1 MIALISHNSHKNHES
16 HKTHAFFRA
25 LSLSLS
31 LFLSFLN
38 ISSPLFAQEVTVTVT
53 PTQPILPPQVMLY
66 ITEPSNYFNISLTN
80 TGKDDANI
88 YLVMQVEQVMPSSG
102 LSLSTPARRQ
112 PKLPIVVPAGS
123 THILSPSEIRSL
135 FNHIPLNEI
144 QAPQDLFDNYA
155 NGSFGLL
162 PEGQYELHMTAYR
175 WNLALTEPVVA
186 SSPSGGCAVFSV
198 CYNAQAP
205 EFLTPMAATQGLLA
219 VAEMNPLAPQF
230 TWKAPVVACN
240 PSALQYTYSLRIV
253 EVLPGQA
260 PDNSMDS
267 NPVVYQVSNLSTP
280 MCMIPQSVIKQMTE
294 GKTYAA
300 QVTATSATVNRA
312 MLNYVS
318 IANNGKSTYKLFRLN
333 SQVNPV
339 VPELDNEDEDV
350 EDEDDSAPDP
360 EDEMELMGLLGGI
373 RGSGE
378 ISEDSLYTYRN
389 PKLVEPVFIES
400 AARKVFVEEDIDVE
414 WEPVWHLGGEGTN
427 PGDNKFEYELRLYK
441 GSQEADREATLKT
454 EPIYTLRTQELKQT
468 IEWKDIEE
476 NVAKGDYILMEVK
489 PIVTKGESIAFTGE
503 DNITDFGLCE
513 RLSQKYFQCSDMVQ
527 INDKTPTTK
536 SAQDLKGK
544 VVAMGEYLLTIDD
557 IKGSAAEGFSGSGR
571 VEWTPFG
578 SKIMVCVTFDKL
590 KINKEDIV
598 YEGTAVT
605 AKEPAMLSS
614 MEVVDKLFSDWG
626 IDNLISDTGLPYAK
640 QIQDK
645 ATSEVKS
652 LAEKVNLGT
661 YYKKLQ
667 DGKEI
672 GKLLTTGTMDKLYM
686 PVRFPKELLQD
697 KFDAVDL
704 QIVEMKFTP
713 TYATM
718 NILGEATMPECDVL
732 KSKVLVFGAPR
743 ICISP
748 NQFLPEAGHVAL
760 LGDFTL
766 TPSADIEMTFK
777 APKNVLEPS
786 DGCYI
791 SWKTVEEKT
800 KLELLGVDIDMK
812 IADLVKDVNGTPTDE
827 TPIMNL
833 KASVGS
839 WDDFLV
845 DHISIE
851 DFQVKD
857 LPGWTFKASDIVY
870 DHTKTRNSEHMGA
883 FPKGYNKKLA
893 GCDKSDLLWQGLH
906 IGKVGV
912 GFPKSLQVGVV
923 DDKGDKRLWVDAKEM
938 YWDQSGVTV
947 TIGAENLFEGKEG
960 TLGGWG
966 ISLDEAHVQI
976 IQSDFDNAG
985 FSGQINIPILKTASK
1000 KDGEGDKGKA
1010 KEKERFGNV
1019 DYTCQIRSLTSV
1031 EARKKG
1037 EKARYSYVFLTENV
1051 GELDFSFFIAHAKL
1065 DDVQTYFLVE
1075 AFDEEKADK
1084 IKTQVELCMGGEIG
1098 IGLVDDAN
1106 DWIKKKTKNLPLEL
1120 KIPDVHF
1127 TKMRLSNVK
1136 RSEWISVD
1144 EKAKEKRSA
1153 REQKEEQIR
1162 NKALAVLMESDEI
1175 NIGTADEP
1183 FYFDLGEWSLASEKK
1198 HLGPFSFSLDKFSPG
1213 YSDGRVTLQLGGS
1226 LGLLEDKIDVSA
1238 SVVIAAKL
1246 NTKGDLKDWSIEY
1259 DTVEFKKLSLDMD
1272 FTAIHLKGELEATD
1286 KPNKGYKGTLDIG
1299 ITGFFNLDCEGGY
1312 FEHKKDEKN
1321 DDDESYS
1328 WGYFMAN
1335 LESAALR
1342 FDPVVIDRISGGFFF
1357 NCRPTKG
1364 KGGSGDEPKKSKN
1377 KFNGD
1382 PTPKKGCIGI
1392 AFGLGLSSS
1401 AGKETLSADLDMLV
1415 VFDTKNNCF
1424 STFMLDGTLEAVG
1437 GMVKANC
1444 SLMYENEKDMS
1455 GNTKNRYLC
1464 LNVTVEA
1471 GADTKALVEK
1481 VTKANAAL
1489 EALKGKFTEFQE
1501 ELDPQQLFER
1511 AVSPKSD
1518 MSALSGNEVDAE
1530 ETKAREPSD
1539 EEKKELGITA
1549 CKTEINL
1556 EFKVTWV
1563 KDGQKYSTPKWHL
1576 YLGEPAKDKRCRFT
1590 FLKYDGVIVNVD
1602 IGADAYLCLGNEL
1615 PDGGA
1620 LPAIPSTITEF
1631 LSGHKADKAD
1641 MGADL
1646 GKAERSRKA
1655 AAKKLLDPNSCE
1667 GGIMVGASAWGH
1679 IGIDLGLFYGSLDA
1693 IAGFDAA
1700 LVNYGNNAFCV
1711 NSGSHMG
1718 YNGWYAMGQLYAYL
1732 AAQLGIH
1739 VHIGSLINEKVSI
1752 FDAGIG
1758 GVLEIGLPNPT
1769 WVEGS
1774 ARIKISLLGGLC
1786 KINKKFDFSAGDH
1799 CVPFKGNALDGFEMF
1814 QSVSHGSDSLYQ
1826 ALLDPTFAISL
1837 NEAKNM
1843 TFTTQ
1848 SSIGSHYRLVDPSWE
1863 SELADKEEVKQEDLE
1878 KSYALNASRTYV
1890 FDINKDKNRNGMK
1903 MGVRLFDL
1911 GDGPTRWMEE
1921 CKSSPIAEHGYAKSI
1936 ENGTIISPK
1945 DLKDLFVGKNASI
1958 GSYRHGNNQYSEILL
1973 GYTYDERNQYESAFA
1988 SNFVD
1993 LPRSETV
2000 NEASIIMQGKE
2011 LSNGPIKDP
2020 LSSKGKV
2027 TGGWTNRVGGRP
2039 SAADLESFLK
2049 KQIVHGEVNVSFR
2062 EDKGTTF
2069 HLSNMDLKAGHSYM
2083 MILSAD
2089 AYEIDNGR
2097 KVWCEYYSEKDRKNH
2112 RIHWQQ
2118 NKVWFFRIK
2127 SEEEEKIVTDSLRF
2141 LEPYVALAYPSTNG
2155 TRVVD
2160 NRGEGVVKAYYTDI
2174 MHPTIALN
2182 RDIRKSLPV
2191 EKMQWVLTY
2200 TQPDGTN
2207 LVQTRNAV
2215 YKTSGNCINL
2225 EPQQA
2230 FKEFNQITSLRNQS
2244 NKGTYNF
2251 DQEQYHLQLLY
2262 TYFHKKKESALV
2274 PNYNEYGRYLGK
2286 IPGEI
2291 LVDDKDSTFALV
2303 DLYVSPLPHHLQ
2315 EKKVDGEWYRADNW
2329 LLTTT
2334 SSQTEPVAYSK
2345 PFIGGTI
2352 DQAPTIEYEK
2362 DYYSSRGGDLLTDED
2377 IVFKNAKFDGI
2388 TNAQGRITN
2397 RFNLPYRLID
2407 PYLYFAYLG
2416 KWVFIGDREI
2426 SAYSFDNVP
2435 VKFGSE
2441 SLIFNYNGTVVNSEF
2456 LKGQTNKSLLQLRK
2470 QMYGVWNTWNYNDSN
2485 HPKYP
2490 LPSVGGTI
2498 GGITAANQD
2507 GKASTVTPL
2516 NINHY
2521 TDYTYVFEDLVKD
2534 YLGAYQV
2541 ASKLCT
2547 LLNTYSTQL
2556 VRKFYNKASFYES
2569 FNSNSFDKAFNE
2581 SMQEWNSLHRGQ
2593 YIEASDRGYTVR
2605 VPMYQLPLVFGDCFG
2620 NNAKFGN
2627 TSLNRSKRTF
2637 TFSIGENDMKSGDAA
2652 SSNLSLRWP
2661 SAASNLLF
2669 FRLNDGGNQ
2678 SSTYYGYNA
2687 LPFKYF
2693 DGDKW
2698 SLYSSNYKNSVS
2710 IEHDQ
2715 FDVHKALQ
2723 AVTGFKARL
2732 YRVDCYDIETGLYK
2746 VSPNKNFG
2754 GGPWEKVVTIG
2765 TGNATASN
2773 MDKMYEASE
2782 EMDAFLET
2790 HFDKPTVQAV
2800 WCDNEKTLVFLVSD
2814 IDYSSAIGEKIA
2826 NVGKVG
2832 DETYAVDGTSAVEKR
2847 KGWYNYAKNDC
2858 EKVIFDPSFKNA
2870 DISTCYHWFY
2880 NFKKLKTVEG
2890 LQYLPKTIT
2899 STSGMFQ
2906 GCTSLTSLDFKGID
2920 LSNVTDMGSMF
2931 SGCTS
2936 LTSVNLNKCKANKVT
2951 TMFGMFSGCTSL
2963 TSARLMD
2970 METESLT
2977 NTARMFS
2984 GCWRMTLV
2992 DLTRFNTSQVEDMY
3006 NMFENCESLTS
3017 LNLSSFE
3024 GGNVRQMGEM
3034 FYNCKKLTSIDM
3046 RNFDTGDQKNPS
3058 MSRVFAGCKALRTL
3072 NIDALNPNIT
3082 FSGTCMAMFDQVTA
3096 GLTCYYFCDLTPY
3109 IADQIPGAKK
3119 PQPDNRAKV
3128 IHARLSNGTEAL
3140 FFLYS
3145 TQTFSK
3151 NSSYTITT
3159 SITPINSSTPERV
3172 THNIKVLDVWSG
3184 DDVFNTGFSKP
3195 KWATTTIASAVRNV
3209 YIDDNF
3215 AATPRS
3221 TYSWFYGFDKI
3232 TEIRGLSNLKTDKVT
3247 NMGYMFNNCSSLT
3260 SLDFTKNKFDEVT
3273 NMSFFCYGCTDLA
3286 TVKGLTSPA
3295 RFPKVTDMCYMFYHC
3310 EGLTSLPCYG
3320 GPEVRRMNYMYTG
3333 CTGFEYKGSTPTIT
3347 SDKVTTMADMFHG
3360 CSNLRNTFKFTSTA
3374 NVTDMSYMYAS
3385 CSSLREINM
3394 GTLNTENVRLI
3405 QNIFS
3410 GCSSAYL
3417 IDLGEMSTKRL
3428 SNCGSMFRSVPSSC
3442 TIYIAYDATS
3452 VIREC
3457 PLSTYPKRILVYP
3470 ASAVV
3475 LRSGGDYKLHFVG
3488 EKITMKRGD
3497 TYNRS
3502 PYSGYVIQDVYSGTF
3517 VQNRV
3522 RNNANIA
3529 GPGYKE
3535 MWNYYAKNITEVT
3548 VDASFKKVELINA
3561 YGYFQ
3566 GMSRLTAIKGIG
3578 NLSTSNAQDLG
3589 SFFKGCTN
3597 LSTLEGSRL
3606 STASATQLDYMFS
3619 GCEKLSDTYRVD
3631 FGSTDV
3637 ATDMSHMFENCKA
3650 LENLTFLHFPHTGKA
3665 TNLAYMFYG
3674 CSSLWDLPLSDMKTD
3689 NVEVMTCMFQGCT
3702 SMTNFSGLK
3711 KWNVS
3716 KVRAFSDM
3724 FRDCTSLAEIDLSLW
3739 NTNSPSPN
3747 TWRGARS
3754 ISGMFRGCTALHK
3767 ITLGSNFTFD
3777 YIDTYSSSST
3787 FTNVK
3792 NVNVFVP
3799 KENLADV
3806 KKALTSYHGFVIGT
3820 TGQIL
3825 DDTTTETAQVLWTPS
3840 NKTVTF
3846 YYGIPIAAGSTF
3858 NGYRVEKVWSNG
3870 DVLSNNSDVP
3880 KWASTVQGTVT
3891 TVVFDKTFSK
3901 ARPTSTRAWF
3911 TGCRKLTNV
3920 KNIENLNT
3928 FEVTN
3933 MSRMFMNCENLTSL
3947 EFKTVA
3953 WSTAKV
3959 TEMNSMFSGCKAL
3972 TNIDMSAFY
3981 DTRKVTNI
3989 GSMFSNCPHLEELDL
4004 SAFST
4009 AAVTSA
4015 NYLFNACYALKT
4027 LKVGNSFTCASLKTK
4042 ASYAFSGVSNME
4054 IQATSSVLNS
4064 VKSGIKNNLGFVE
4077 NPGGTNGEFVA
4088 TDKMGFQAIWTS
4100 SNKTLTFYYGKEYKA
4115 GSKFNGNTITNVWKF
4130 SGSNTPW
4137 LNTVKGTMTY
4147 VDFHKSM
4154 KDHSVTSC
4162 SEWFKGC
4169 SKLKY
4174 VYNIGNLNTSSCTS
4188 FSSMFYGC
4196 ESLSRLDVN
4205 YLDVSKASSFYCM
4218 FYGCTELGNI
4228 NVSRW
4233 NTSKVISMAYMFSNC
4248 RDITDLDLSNF
4259 DVSNVITF
4267 RGMFSSSP
4275 YLWRITGLDKW
4286 NTVSAKDMSYMFY
4299 GCERLS
4305 TFKPTNFNTVNVTD
4319 MSYMFYG
4326 CEKWSVTSSS
4336 SAPRNYNVS
4345 NVTNMSYMFY
4355 RCKGITYLDLSNW
4368 KTGKVT
4374 NMSYMFGLCTGLKTT
4389 DFSKWDTRAVTSMAG
4404 MFYYCTAIK
4413 NLSLTSFSTPALT
4426 TMRQMFY
4433 KCETLRSVDLH
4444 TFDLSN
4450 VSDMSYMFAGCR
4462 NCPYIDLRVSKKIK
4476 AGVNMYYIF
4485 NDTWDPTEKYGGA
4498 SLDINPNF
4506 VVTQSQNCGWPT
4518 KPDDYFNYSTVYV
4531 TTNDRSVVTSTKN
4544 TIITTMKNMGYKGW
4558 NKGEKPA
4565 FLYRFSNGKT
4575 EWIEY

>member
-280 MCMIPQSVIKQMTE
+280 MCMIPQSVIRQMTE

-360 EDEMELMGLLGGI
+360 EDEMELMGLLGEI

-400 AARKVFVEEDIDVE
+400 AARKVFIEEDIDVE

-427 PGDNKFEYELRLYK
+427 PGDNEFEYELRLYK

-912 GFPKSLQVGVV
+912 GFPKSLQVGVG

-960 TLGGWG
+960 TRGGWG

-1162 NKALAVLMESDEI
+1162 NKALTVLMESDEI

-1213 YSDGRVTLQLGGS
+1213 FSDGRVTLQLGGS

-1238 SVVIAAKL
+1238 SLVIAAKV

-1464 LNVTVEA
+1464 LNVTVDA
-1471 GADTKALVEK
+1471 GADTKALVGK

-1489 EALKGKFTEFQE
+1489 ESLKGKFTEFQE
-1501 ELDPQQLFER
+1501 ELDPKQLFER
-1511 AVSPKSD
+1511 VVSPKSD

-1539 EEKKELGITA
+1539 KEKKELGITA

-1631 LSGHKADKAD
+1631 LSGHKADQAD

-1732 AAQLGIH
+1732 HAALGVHI
-1739 VHIGSLINEKVSI
+1739 HIGSLINEKVSI

-1814 QSVSHGSDSLYQ
+1814 QGVSHGSDSLYQ

-1936 ENGTIISPK
+1936 ANGTIISPE

-1958 GSYRHGNNQYSEILL
+1958 GSYRHGNNLYSEILK

-1993 LPRSETV
+1993 LPRTETV

-2049 KQIVHGEVNVSFR
+2049 KQIVNGEVNVSFR

-2069 HLSNMDLKAGHSYM
+2069 HLSDMDLKAGHSYM

-2182 RDIRKSLPV
+2182 RDIRESLPV

-2200 TQPDGTN
+2200 TQPDGTE

-2274 PNYNEYGRYLGK
+2274 SNYNEYGRYLGK
-2286 IPGEI
+2286 IPGYI

-2315 EKKVDGEWYRADNW
+2315 EKKVGNEWYRADNW

-2345 PFIGGTI
+2345 PFVGGTI

-2377 IVFKNAKFDGI
+2377 IVFKNAKFGGI

-2556 VRKFYNKASFYES
+2556 VKKFYNKASFYES
-2569 FNSNSFDKAFNE
+2569 FNSSSFDKAFNE

-2693 DGDKW
+2693 EGDKW

-2732 YRVDCYDIETGLYK
+2732 YRVDSYDIKTGLYK
-2746 VSPNKNFG
+2746 VSSQKFG
-2754 GGPWEKVVTIG
+2754 GGPWEQVVAIG

-2800 WCDNEKTLVFLVSD
+2800 WCDNEKTLVFLVSN

-2870 DISTCYHWFY
+2870 DITTCERWFY

-2899 STSGMFQ
+2899 STSSMFQ

-2931 SGCTS
+2931 YGCTS

-2977 NTARMFS
+2977 NTARMFF

-3128 IHARLSNGTEAL
+3128 IHARLNNGTEAL

-3159 SITPINSSTPERV
+3159 SITPINSSTPEKI

-3184 DDVFNTGFSKP
+3184 DDVFNTGLSNP

-3221 TYSWFYGFDKI
+3221 TYKWFYGFDKI
-3232 TEIRGLSNLKTDKVT
+3232 TEIQGLSNLKTDKVT

-3273 NMSFFCYGCTDLA
+3273 NMSYFCYGCTDLA

-3442 TIYIAYDATS
+3442 TIYIYYDATS

-3488 EKITMKRGD
+3488 EKITLKRGD

-3522 RNNANIA
+3522 RSSVNIA
-3529 GPGYKE
+3529 GATYKE
-3535 MWNYYAKNITEVT
+3535 MWNYYADRITEVT

-3561 YGYFQ
+3561 FGYFK
-3566 GMSRLTAIKGIG
+3566 GMNRLTNIKGIG
-3578 NLSTSNAQDLG
+3578 NLSTGNAQDLG
-3589 SFFKGCTN
+3589 SFFSGCSN
-3597 LSTLEGSRL
+3597 LTTLDGGYL
-3606 STASATQLDYMFS
+3606 STASATRMDYMFKGCAKLSSLAGIQFGTSDIATDVSHMFS
-3619 GCEKLSDTYRVD
+3619 GCS
-3631 FGSTDV
+3631 S
-3637 ATDMSHMFENCKA
+3637 
-3650 LENLTFLHFPHTGKA
+3650 LTEISSSNYPRTGNA
-3665 TNLAYMFYG
+3665 EELAYMFYG
-3674 CSSLWDLPLSDMKTD
+3674 CSSLTGVPVNRMKITSKAENMESMFSGCTKLNFARYIGGFTNWDVQSVWDATNMFKNCATIAELDLSTWNTRRLAFWDG
-3689 NVEVMTCMFQGCT
+3689 MFAGCT
-3702 SMTNFSGLK
+3702 SLRTLKLGTNVNLYNARK
-3711 KWNVS
+3711 KS
-3716 KVRAFSDM
+3716 STTYQAFTSDHDM
-3724 FRDCTSLAEIDLSLW
+3724 VVVAPKEVLSDVKSW
-3739 NTNSPSPN
+3739 FT
-3747 TWRGARS
+3747 
-3754 ISGMFRGCTALHK
+3754 
-3767 ITLGSNFTFD
+3767 TLG
-3777 YIDTYSSSST
+3777 
-3787 FTNVK
+3787 
-3792 NVNVFVP
+3792 FV
-3799 KENLADV
+3799 V
-3806 KKALTSYHGFVIGT
+3806 GT
-3820 TGQIL
+3820 TGQFYDKL
-3825 DDTTTETAQVLWTPS
+3825 PEQTMQVIWTRS
-3840 NKTVTF
+3840 NKTLTF
-3846 YYGIPIAAGSTF
+3846 YYGNPVGSTF
-3858 NGYRVEKVWSNG
+3858 NGNSVTKVWKGDAVGGATSKATRDWNYEVKSNFT
-3870 DVLSNNSDVP
+3870 
-3880 KWASTVQGTVT
+3880 K
-3891 TVVFDKTFSK
+3891 VVFDKTFAN
-3901 ARPTSTRAWF
+3901 ARPVSTRGWF
-3911 TGCRKLTNV
+3911 ANCTNLV
-3920 KNIENLNT
+3920 TIEGLNNLRTDN
-3928 FEVTN
+3928 VTD
-3933 MSRMFMNCENLTSL
+3933 MYMMFYNCSSL
-3947 EFKTVA
+3947 Q
-3953 WSTAKV
+3953 
-3959 TEMNSMFSGCKAL
+3959 
-3972 TNIDMSAFY
+3972 
-3981 DTRKVTNI
+3981 
-3989 GSMFSNCPHLEELDL
+3989 ELDL
-4004 SAFST
+4004 SGLITSK
-4009 AAVTSA
+4009 VTDMG
-4015 NYLFNACYALKT
+4015 YLVYGCTSLKT
-4027 LKVGNSFTCASLKTK
+4027 LKVYSTSTFRTLNVTSMKGMFGYCTSLKALDLRSLKTSAVTNADNMFNNCTSLRELDVSSDFNFPSLSSK
-4042 ASYAFSGVSNME
+4042 ATGAFTSVSKLE
-4054 IQATSSVLNS
+4054 ITASSSVIS
-4064 VKSGIKNNLGFVE
+4064 TVKNPIVNKLGFIERVD
-4077 NPGGTNGEFVA
+4077 GTNGEFVA
-4088 TDKMGFQAIWTS
+4088 TDKKGPQAIWCS
-4100 SNKTLTFYYGKEYKA
+4100 SSKRLIFAYGKEYKA
-4115 GSKFNGNTITNVWKF
+4115 GSKFNGYTITNVWKV
-4130 SGSNTPW
+4130 SGSSTPW
-4137 LNTVKGTMTY
+4137 LDTVKGTVTT
-4147 VDFHKSM
+4147 VVIDASM
-4154 KDHSVTSC
+4154 ANYSLMYFSG
-4162 SEWFKGC
+4162 WFKDC
-4169 SKLKY
+4169 TKL
-4174 VYNIGNLNTSSCTS
+4174 TSVSGLEYLKSSSSGAS
-4188 FSSMFYGC
+4188 FSNMFYGC
-4196 ESLSRLDVN
+4196 VSLNRLDVSN
-4205 YLDVSKASSFYCM
+4205 LDVSNATSFYCM
-4218 FYGCTELGNI
+4218 FYGCTELENI
-4228 NVSRW
+4228 NVSKW
-4233 NTSKVISMAYMFSNC
+4233 NTSKVTNMSYMFAKC
-4248 RDITDLDLSNF
+4248 RDITSLDLSNF
-4259 DVSNVITF
+4259 DVSKVTTF
-4267 RGMFSSSP
+4267 RGMFSSSA
-4275 YLWRITGLDKW
+4275 YLWNITGLDKW
-4286 NTVSAKDMSYMFY
+4286 NTISAKDMSYMFY

-4305 TFKPTNFNTVNVTD
+4305 TFNPTNFNTVNVTD
-4319 MSYMFYG
+4319 MSYMFSG
-4326 CEKWSVTSSS
+4326 CEKWTVTSRGSYP
-4336 SAPRNYNVS
+4336 APKNYNVS

-4355 RCKGITYLDLSNW
+4355 GCDGITNLELPNW

-4374 NMSYMFGLCTGLKTT
+4374 NMSYMFAWCSGLKTVN
-4389 DFSKWDTRAVTSMAG
+4389 FSGWDTRAVTTMQS
-4404 MFYYCTAIK
+4404 MFYRCNSLTSI
-4413 NLSLTSFSTPALT
+4413 SLTSFNTPALT
-4426 TMRQMFY
+4426 TMKQMFY
-4433 KCETLRSVDLH
+4433 MCEKLGLVDLH

-4450 VSDMSYMFAGCR
+4450 VSDMSYMFAGCK
-4462 NCPYIDLRVSKKIK
+4462 NWPVIDLRVSKKIK

-4485 NDTWDPTEKYGGA
+4485 NDTWDVTAKYGGV
-4498 SLDINPNF
+4498 SLNVNTNF
-4506 VVTQSQNCGWPT
+4506 VITTSQNCGWPT
-4518 KPDDYFNYSTVYV
+4518 RDDYFNYCWFNLY
-4531 TTNDRSVVTSTKN
+4531 TNDRSVNTTTKN
-4544 TIITTMKNMGYKGW
+4544 TAITTLRNLGWKGAA
-4558 NKGEKPA
+4558 KGEKPY
-4565 FLYRFSNGKT
+4565 FYYKFVNGGSKD
-4575 EWIEY
+4575 IEF